1 MKIEF
6 RKIGFDKKPFSLDL
20 KSDDFDIKI
29 NGSIYREQSSVRDG
43 LIKLDSTMS
52 GTIKLVCD
60 ISGEEFIKDISE
72 EVIIFVKNGYYEETH
87 IDENLAVVEVF
98 DNFIDLDSIFLGEIE
113 SLKLDYHR
121 IDII

>member
-121 IDII
+121 LT

>member
-20 KSDDFDIKI
+20 KSDDFTINI
-29 NGSIYREQSSVRDG
+29 NGSIYREQSGVRGG

-60 ISGEEFIKDISE
+60 ISGEEFIKNIDE
-72 EVIIFVKNGYYEETH
+72 KVIIFVKNGYYEETH

-98 DNFIDLDSIFLGEIE
+98 DNFIDLNSIFLGEIE

-121 IDII
+121 LT

>member
-20 KSDDFDIKI
+20 KSDDFTINI
-29 NGSIYREQSSVRDG
+29 NGSIYREQSGVRDG
-43 LIKLDSTMS
+43 LIKLDSAMS

-60 ISGEEFIKDISE
+60 ISGEEFIKNIDE
-72 EVIIFVKNGYYEETH
+72 KVIIFVKNGYYEETH

-121 IDII
+121 LT

>member
-20 KSDDFDIKI
+20 KSDDFTINI
-29 NGSIYREQSSVRDG
+29 NGSIYREQSGVRDG
-43 LIKLDSTMS
+43 LIKLDSAMS

-60 ISGEEFIKDISE
+60 ISGEEFIKNIDE
-72 EVIIFVKNGYYEETH
+72 KVIIFVKNGYYEETH

-98 DNFIDLDSIFLGEIE
+98 DNFIDLNSIFLGEIE

-121 IDII
+121 LT

>member
-20 KSDDFDIKI
+20 KSDDFAINI
-29 NGSIYREQSSVRDG
+29 NGSIHREQNSVRDG

-52 GTIKLVCD
+52 GTMKLVCD
-60 ISGEEFIKDISE
+60 ISGEEFIKNIDE
-72 EVIIFVKNGYYEETH
+72 KVVIFIKNGYYKETH
-87 IDENLAVVEVF
+87 IDENLAVIEVF

-121 IDII
+121 LT

>member
-20 KSDDFDIKI
+20 KSDDFTINI
-29 NGSIYREQSSVRDG
+29 NGSIYKEQSGVRDG

-60 ISGEEFIKDISE
+60 ISGEEFIKNIDE
-72 EVIIFVKNGYYEETH
+72 KVIIFVKNGYYEETH

-121 IDII
+121 LT

>member
-20 KSDDFDIKI
+20 KSDDFTINI
-29 NGSIYREQSSVRDG
+29 NGSIYREQSGVRGG

-60 ISGEEFIKDISE
+60 ISGEEFIKNIDE
-72 EVIIFVKNGYYEETH
+72 KVIIFVKNGYYEETH

-121 IDII
+121 LT

>member
-20 KSDDFDIKI
+20 KSDDFTINI
-29 NGSIYREQSSVRDG
+29 NGSIHREQNSVRDG

-52 GTIKLVCD
+52 GTMKLVCD
-60 ISGEEFIKDISE
+60 ISGEEFIKNIDE
-72 EVIIFVKNGYYEETH
+72 KVVIFIKNGYYKETH
-87 IDENLAVVEVF
+87 IDENLAVIEVF

-121 IDII
+121 LT

>member
-20 KSDDFDIKI
+20 KSDDFTINI
-29 NGSIYREQSSVRDG
+29 NGSIYREQSGVRDG

-60 ISGEEFIKDISE
+60 ISGEEFIKNIDE
-72 EVIIFVKNGYYEETH
+72 KVIIFVKNGYYEETH

-121 IDII
+121 LT

>member
-20 KSDDFDIKI
+20 KSDDFTINI
-29 NGSIYREQSSVRDG
+29 NGSIYREQSGVRDG

-60 ISGEEFIKDISE
+60 ISGEEFIKNIDE
-72 EVIIFVKNGYYEETH
+72 KVIIFVKNGYYEETH

-98 DNFIDLDSIFLGEIE
+98 DNFIDLNSIFLGEIE

-121 IDII
+121 LT